1 MRLTYLLL
9 SVGFLVS
16 TNADAGDW
24 PMWRYDA
31 GRGAATPEKL
41 AKTLHLQWVRELPK
55 PRPAWPATQTKLR
68 FDQSYE
74 PVVMGTRMFV
84 GSSADD
90 SVRAY
95 STRDGKELWRYFTD
109 GPVRFAPVAVDGRVY
124 VTSDDGHLHCLN
136 AADGKLVWKVNGG
149 PAIRPIIGNHR
160 LVSTWPARGG
170 PVYADGTV
178 YFAASIW
185 PSMGIFVHAVDAK
198 TGHIKWTNSKAGS
211 LFVVH
216 PHGAPAFG
224 SVVPQGHL
232 VINGD
237 ALIVPGGRS
246 SPAVFDRK
254 TGELKYFKF
263 DKRVG
268 DHRVMSRDGLY
279 FVAGNRYRLQD
290 GRAIG
295 SATADVLTEDL
306 VLASSSSGITATELK
321 GKLTRTIGK
330 DRRGRVRILYK
341 YNAKTRWTLKA
352 QGNAPTQAQLV
363 AGDQIFTASKNRIA
377 SFPLPKSGTVEAAAN
392 WSTEINGNVW
402 SMLAADGRLFVVTV
416 AGLVYC
422 FGETEAKRIA
432 QHHPPVDVERRIFD
446 GEDDGVDKICK
457 MPRGRNADRA
467 FCIIYGLDK
476 GGYRHADELPLR
488 ANVYVVAIDSNENRV
503 RKLRDQ
509 ISRKQGYGE
518 IASARVGNGVRYPLP
533 PYMAS
538 YIVCED
544 PKSNGIDFSVES
556 LRKLYRPLRPYGG
569 VACLKFN
576 NADHAKF
583 VKAVKVA
590 GLANAEVSRDGHYTL
605 LKRVGP
611 LPKTAGWT
619 HQYGDAANTV
629 VSQDDLVKAPLGVL
643 WFGGPS
649 HDKILPRHGHG
660 PNPQIAG
667 GRLVIEGPDLLRA
680 VDVYT
685 GRLLWEKEL
694 KGLGAYY
701 NTTRHFAGAG
711 EVGTNYVTMPDSVYA
726 VYGHR
731 IIELDAATGKE
742 RKSFTLK
749 AEPGKTPPAWGYAAV
764 SGDYLI
770 ATSDPVKVAGSVST
784 SSKGKGKAAIPK
796 GFRAIIGI
804 GAKWRYLAGKDPADS
819 WRQPAFDDSSWK
831 TGKAGF
837 GFGDGD
843 DRTKL
848 KMQNKYTR
856 VYIRRVFDA
865 KDVKGA
871 NELTLMVNYD
881 DGFIAYLNGKE
892 IIRAGI
898 KSGSGANASKA
909 ASHEAEGFERFP
921 IHNFRKLLRPGKNVL
936 AIEGHNRSK
945 GSSDFSLDPVLVAKT
960 GKPTAVAK
968 KKQVDG
974 QPKQAFEPAKYS
986 SASKKIVVFNR
997 KTGELLWQLEAKFN
1011 FRHNCVIATPPAPP
1025 LGKGGNRGIVFCIDG
1040 ASPRKIQMLK
1050 RRGIDASGKAKL
1062 LALDIKTGK
1071 EIWST
1076 DKDVFGTFLNYS
1088 KKHDVLLQAGSAYRD
1103 RAKDEVSRGM
1113 VAYNGTSGKVLW
1125 ADRDVSYGGPCLLWR
1140 DKIITNGGGGYS
1152 LELLTGKKTGWSYSR
1167 MYGCNTA
1174 VGSKNLLTFRSG
1186 AAGFY
1191 DLTGDSGTGNIG
1203 GFRSSC
1209 TSNLIAADGVLNAPD
1224 YTRTCSCAYQ
1234 NQTSLALIHMPE
1246 NDFWTFNRCGLEPA
1260 DARRIGF
1267 NLGAPGDRRAK
1278 NGTLWFDAPSVGGP
1292 SPGIGVKVEPE
1303 SAKWFRRHSS
1313 YLTSGE
1319 TKWIAASGVNGVRTL
1334 TIQHG
1339 EKAKESRS
1347 CTVRL
1352 HFAEHQADKAGERVF
1367 SIRMQGKAV
1376 ASSLDVFKTAGGK
1389 NRQLVREF
1397 RNVTI
1402 NGTLKIEFAPS
1413 TGTKYPPLVCGV
1425 EVERK

>member
-1 MRLTYLLL
+1 MRVICLMLCI
-9 SVGFLVS
+9 GFVAS
-16 TNADAGDW
+16 NAHAGDW

-31 GRGAATPEKL
+31 GRGAASPEKL
-41 AKTLHLQWVRELPK
+41 AKALHLQWVRELPK

-74 PVVMGTRMFV
+74 PVVMSTRMFV

-109 GPVRFAPVAVDGRVY
+109 GPVRFAPVAVGDRVY

-170 PVYADGTV
+170 PVYADGTI

-237 ALIVPGGRS
+237 SLIVPGGRS

-263 DKRVG
+263 NKRDG
-268 DHRVMSRDGLY
+268 HHRVISRGDLY
-279 FVAGNRYRLQD
+279 FVGGSRLRLQD
-290 GRAIG
+290 GRGID
-295 SATADVLTEDL
+295 SANADVLTEDL
-306 VLASSSSGITATELK
+306 VLASKSGTITATELN
-321 GKLTRTIGK
+321 GKLSRTVGK

-341 YNAKTRWTLKA
+341 YSAKTRWTLKVK
-352 QGNAPTQAQLV
+352 GGAPMRAQLV

-377 SFPLPKSGTVEAAAN
+377 SFPLPKSGTLESAAN
-392 WSTEINGNVW
+392 WSTEINGEVW

-416 AGLVYC
+416 EGRVYC
-422 FGETEAKRIA
+422 FGAQETAVRRHELHTRHRRNEDRIIGGA
-432 QHHPPVDVERRIFD
+432 
-446 GEDDGVDKICK
+446 GVSTEMRLCGIPLRDSTK
-457 MPRGRNADRA
+457 ADPGFA
-467 FCIIYGLDK
+467 IVYGLSAADQK
-476 GGYRHADELPLR
+476 LIRGLTLDAHAHIVAVDSA
-488 ANVYVVAIDSNENRV
+488 ANSVRRFRNHMANEG
-503 RKLRDQ
+503 D
-509 ISRKQGYGE
+509 YGDRTT
-518 IASARVGNGVRYPLP
+518 ALVGNGVRYPLP

-538 YIVCED
+538 YIISLN
-544 PKSNGIDFSVES
+544 PKTAGIDFRKES
-556 LRKLYRPLRPYGG
+556 LQSLYRSLRPYGG
-569 VACLKFN
+569 VACLKFDA
-576 NADHAKF
+576 ADHAKF
-583 VKAVKVA
+583 AKAVKAA
-590 GLANAEVSRDGHYTL
+590 GLANAEVTRKGNYTL

-711 EVGTNYVTMPDSVYA
+711 EVGTNYVTMPDAVYA

-749 AEPGKTPPAWGYAAV
+749 AEPGKTPPSWGYAAV

-770 ATSDPVKVAGSVST
+770 ATSDPVKVAGTSDVSST
-784 SSKGKGKAAIPK
+784 GKSPIPK
-796 GFRAIIGI
+796 GYNALIGVA
-804 GAKWRYLAGKDPADS
+804 AKWRYLAGKDAPAG
-819 WRQPAFDDSSWK
+819 WQKPGFDDAGWK

-837 GFGDGD
+837 GYGDGD

-848 KMQNKYTR
+848 NMRGKYSR
-856 VYIRRVFDA
+856 IYIRREFEAKRVADLILNVNFDDA
-865 KDVKGA
+865 
-871 NELTLMVNYD
+871 
-881 DGFIAYLNGKE
+881 FIAYLNGKE
-892 IIRAGI
+892 IARVGVRKGSGLNASGI
-898 KSGSGANASKA
+898 KS
-909 ASHEAEGFERFP
+909 HEAKGFESFP
-921 IHNFRKLLRPGKNVL
+921 IANFKKLLRPGKNVL
-936 AIEGHNRSK
+936 ALEGHNAGST
-945 GSSDFSLDPVLVAKT
+945 SSDFSLDPVLVAKT
-960 GKPTAVAK
+960 GKSTVVAK
-968 KKQVDG
+968 KKPMG
-974 QPKQAFEPAKYS
+974 GKSKPAFEPVKYS
-986 SASKKIVVFNR
+986 SASKKIVVFDR

-1011 FRHNCVIATPPAPP
+1011 FRHNCVIATPPGPP
-1025 LGKGGNRGIVFCIDG
+1025 LGKGGNRGMVFCIDG

-1050 RRGIDASGKAKL
+1050 RRGVDASGKAKL

-1071 EIWST
+1071 ELWSA

-1224 YTRTCSCAYQ
+1224 YTRTCTCAYQ

-1246 NDFWTFNRCGLEPA
+1246 NDFWTFNRRGLEPT
-1260 DARRIGF
+1260 DAKRIGF

-1292 SPGIGVKVEPE
+1292 SPGISVKVEPE

-1313 YLTSGE
+1313 YLTAGD
-1319 TKWIAASGVNGVRTL
+1319 TKWIAASGVSGLRTL
-1334 TIQHG
+1334 TIQLG
-1339 EKAKESRS
+1339 DKAKSTKP

-1352 HFAEHQADKAGERVF
+1352 HFAVHQAEKAGERVF
-1367 SIRMQGKAV
+1367 TIRIQGKEV
-1376 ASSLDVFKTAGGK
+1376 AGSLDVFKTAGGK

-1397 RNVTI
+1397 RNVSI
-1402 NGTLKIEFAPS
+1402 NGTLKIEFTPS
-1413 TGTKYPPLVCGV
+1413 SGSKYPPLVCGV
-1425 EVERK
+1425 EIERQ